1 MCMKSVP
8 LLLGSRCDELQS
20 GTKLQKRIGSDL
32 LCYLGKDVQ
41 KEHIVEVPAIEHAR
55 GSWNWTIAAGYVL
68 SALYWYYFSWP
79 LGLCYN
85 GGI

>member
-1 MCMKSVP
+1 M
-8 LLLGSRCDELQS
+8 
-20 GTKLQKRIGSDL
+20 
-32 LCYLGKDVQ
+32 Q